1 MLTNSRK
8 AMGVPEIETEEQK
21 KKKFTPKK
29 KQKKGKKK
37 KKESSDEDDDAEEEA
52 DDYVVESVLDKKVEV
67 GKSGKP
73 DKTLYLVKWA
83 GWDRKEDQTWEPLEH
98 LQDPDG
104 QTTFISGDLSY

>member
-1 MLTNSRK
+1 
-8 AMGVPEIETEEQK
+8 MGVPEIETEEQK

-67 GKSGKP
+67 GKGGKP

-104 QTTFISGDLSY
+104 QTTNLWRLILLESTFDA